1 MRSNTF
7 LWQNLERNEKKLT
20 TTLDGKIVGSTIWKK
35 VMRRELEIIAV
46 SSLVSWRLIS
56 KQEKIEEK
64 TFEENFE
71 NRSYT
76 TFKYTYV

>member
-20 TTLDGKIVGSTIWKK
+20 TTLNGKIVGSTIWKK

>member
-1 MRSNTF
+1 M
-7 LWQNLERNEKKLT
+7 KKKTT
-20 TTLDGKIVGSTIWKK
+20 TTLNGKIVGSTIWKK

-56 KQEKIEEK
+56 KQEKWEEK

-76 TFKYTYV
+76 TFKYT